1 MKLKNKKV
9 IYVFLYLA
17 SFALSFGILVLV
29 NKIEIIPIINNL
41 FIGFGFLLFICLQI
55 FSLYNFTKFN
65 INKYG
70 KIILCLLILILGLIF
85 AFYLFL
91 ASVFSGKEN
100 RTLIYAGEKYYILNL
115 GWLDPI
121 YEVYEK
127 NFITMDKLD
136 EKNLGKVFSDLS
148 KVEDKDQREILKFLI
163 YGREDFTK
171 EENKEA
177 NENHQVEEKAE
188 GKNLIE
194 DKKKLLKNFTVEDAV
209 KIENS
214 DYGLLEVDSA
224 GARSRWFFVKIKGD
238 KMNFISELKDTS
250 PEVSGRVDENGNIYL
265 KFTDINKNETSYL
278 SKNGG
283 KTFEEWGENME
294 IILGIIAIFF
304 AIKNIIAW
312 TQGKDPQKYRFLSLA
327 FTSLTIFSFYYMG
340 ADFLSKGD
348 IAGAL
353 DVVPTIS
360 KILFFCTIASIIING
375 ITLFKKK

>member
-17 SFALSFGILVLV
+17 SFALSFGILVLL
-29 NKIEIIPIINNL
+29 NKIEFIPIINNL
-41 FIGFGFLLFICLQI
+41 FIGFGFLLFIGLQI

-100 RTLIYAGEKYYILNL
+100 HTLIYEDEKYYILNV

-283 KTFEEWGENME
+283 KTFEE
-294 IILGIIAIFF
+294 
-304 AIKNIIAW
+304 
-312 TQGKDPQKYRFLSLA
+312 
-327 FTSLTIFSFYYMG
+327 
-340 ADFLSKGD
+340 
-348 IAGAL
+348 
-353 DVVPTIS
+353 
-360 KILFFCTIASIIING
+360 
-375 ITLFKKK
+375 

>member
-1 MKLKNKKV
+1 MNLKNKKV

-17 SFALSFGILVLV
+17 SFAISFGILVLL
-29 NKIEIIPIINNL
+29 NKIEFIPIINNL
-41 FIGFGFLLFICLQI
+41 FIGFGFLLFIGLQI

-100 RTLIYAGEKYYILNL
+100 RTLIYEDEKYYILNV

-163 YGREDFTK
+163 YGRENFTK

-177 NENHQVEEKAE
+177 DENHQVEEKPE

-214 DYGLLEVDSA
+214 DYGLLEVDRA
-224 GARSRWFFVKIKGD
+224 GARSRWLFVKIKGD

-283 KTFEEWGENME
+283 KTFEE
-294 IILGIIAIFF
+294 
-304 AIKNIIAW
+304 
-312 TQGKDPQKYRFLSLA
+312 
-327 FTSLTIFSFYYMG
+327 
-340 ADFLSKGD
+340 
-348 IAGAL
+348 
-353 DVVPTIS
+353 
-360 KILFFCTIASIIING
+360 
-375 ITLFKKK
+375 

>member
-17 SFALSFGILVLV
+17 SFAISFGILVLL
-29 NKIEIIPIINNL
+29 NKIEFIPIINNL
-41 FIGFGFLLFICLQI
+41 FIGFDFLLFIGLQI

-65 INKYG
+65 INRYG

-100 RTLIYAGEKYYILNL
+100 RTLIYEGEKYYILNV

-163 YGREDFTK
+163 YGRENFTK

-177 NENHQVEEKAE
+177 DENHQVEEKAE
-188 GKNLIE
+188 CKNLIE
-194 DKKKLLKNFTVEDAV
+194 DKKKLLKSFTVEDAV

-214 DYGLLEVDSA
+214 DYGLLEVDRA

-283 KTFEEWGENME
+283 KTFE
-294 IILGIIAIFF
+294 
-304 AIKNIIAW
+304 K
-312 TQGKDPQKYRFLSLA
+312 
-327 FTSLTIFSFYYMG
+327 
-340 ADFLSKGD
+340 
-348 IAGAL
+348 
-353 DVVPTIS
+353 
-360 KILFFCTIASIIING
+360 
-375 ITLFKKK
+375 

>member
-29 NKIEIIPIINNL
+29 NKVEFIPIINNL
-41 FIGFGFLLFICLQI
+41 LIGFGFLLFIGLQI

-100 RTLIYAGEKYYILNL
+100 RTLIYEDEKYYILNV

-163 YGREDFTK
+163 YGRENFTK

-177 NENHQVEEKAE
+177 DENHQVEEKPE

-214 DYGLLEVDSA
+214 DYGLLEVDRA
-224 GARSRWFFVKIKGD
+224 GARSRWLFVKIKGD

-265 KFTDINKNETSYL
+265 KFRDINKNETSYL

-283 KTFEEWGENME
+283 KTFEE
-294 IILGIIAIFF
+294 
-304 AIKNIIAW
+304 
-312 TQGKDPQKYRFLSLA
+312 
-327 FTSLTIFSFYYMG
+327 
-340 ADFLSKGD
+340 
-348 IAGAL
+348 
-353 DVVPTIS
+353 
-360 KILFFCTIASIIING
+360 
-375 ITLFKKK
+375 

>member
-1 MKLKNKKV
+1 MNLKNKKV
-9 IYVFLYLA
+9 TYIFLYLA
-17 SFALSFGILVLV
+17 SFALSFGILVLI
-29 NKIEIIPIINNL
+29 NKVEFIPIINNL
-41 FIGFGFLLFICLQI
+41 FIGFGFLLFIGLQI
-55 FSLYNFTKFN
+55 FSLYNLTKFN

-100 RTLIYAGEKYYILNL
+100 RTLIYEGEKYYILNV

-163 YGREDFTK
+163 YGRENFTK

-214 DYGLLEVDSA
+214 DYGLLEVDRA
-224 GARSRWFFVKIKGD
+224 GARRRWFFVKIKGD

-283 KTFEEWGENME
+283 KTFEE
-294 IILGIIAIFF
+294 
-304 AIKNIIAW
+304 
-312 TQGKDPQKYRFLSLA
+312 
-327 FTSLTIFSFYYMG
+327 
-340 ADFLSKGD
+340 
-348 IAGAL
+348 
-353 DVVPTIS
+353 
-360 KILFFCTIASIIING
+360 
-375 ITLFKKK
+375 